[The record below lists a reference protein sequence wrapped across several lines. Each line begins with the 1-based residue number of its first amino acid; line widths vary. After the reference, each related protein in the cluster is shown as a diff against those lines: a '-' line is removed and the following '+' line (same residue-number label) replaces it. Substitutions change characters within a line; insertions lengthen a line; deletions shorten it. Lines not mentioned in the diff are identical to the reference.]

1 MSSFD
6 DIRKWF
12 GHYGAGGAGQ
22 TAWDLDDIKV
32 RRLSQKAT
40 GANSL
45 GDIRPAGV
53 NSRRIAS
60 MQRQSIQTSSSFKN
74 PRSLFI
80 DLMDSPGNPAYQEQ
94 AESYDFN
101 DPWGMEYWGRVV
113 SSPGTTSQ
121 GRGVFASCN
130 FYYND
135 SRPLRMSLDWVA
147 RPQINTQGEGGA
159 SVVIAEYA
167 TGYAS
172 GASKVLHSFTEK
184 ENSRNIKRVEATVQP
199 DPAKP
204 YKLVSIQI
212 ISPRD
217 IAINQYSNV
226 HVANMV
232 VEEAG

>member
-45 GDIRPAGV
+45 GDVRPGGV

-60 MQRQSIQTSSSFKN
+60 MQRQSISTSASARN
-74 PRSLFI
+74 PRNI
-80 DLMDSPGNPAYQEQ
+80 HIELMDSPGSPMYQEQ
-94 AESYDFN
+94 DESYAFG
-101 DPWGMEYWGRVV
+101 DPWGKEYWARVV
-113 SSPGTTSQ
+113 SSPGGTAVS
-121 GRGVFASCN
+121 RAVFAGCH

-135 SRPLRMSLDWVA
+135 SRSLRVSLDYVA
-147 RPQINTQGEGGA
+147 RPQINTKGEGGA
-159 SVVIAEYA
+159 SVVIVEYQS
-167 TGYAS
+167 GYAS
-172 GASKVLHSFTEK
+172 GASKVLHSFTETV
-184 ENSRNIKRVEATVQP
+184 NSRNIKKFETTVAV
-199 DPAKP
+199 DKAKP

-212 ISPRD
+212 ASPRD
-217 IAINQYSNV
+217 IATNQYSLF
-226 HVANMV
+226 HVANMI
-232 VEEAG
+232 VEET